1 VHDGGGLAAALEV
14 QQLLQQFGLVF
25 AGQGLHAGLG
35 AASVPWQ
42 LAQAAPRR
50 GSGSPGPVQV
60 FESVARYFG
69 VLGEPTRLRILHTVC
84 QEEKC
89 VNDIIRATGMAQ
101 ANVSRHLGL
110 MYQAGMLSRRR
121 EGTQVF
127 YRWPT
132 ACLWSC
138 AAVSRCRWSR
148 AWTRSTEPS

>member
-1 VHDGGGLAAALEV
+1 MTTNPAPNAPQSNTLE
-14 QQLLQQFGLVF
+14 
-25 AGQGLHAGLG
+25 
-35 AASVPWQ
+35 
-42 LAQAAPRR
+42 
-50 GSGSPGPVQV
+50 QV
-60 FESVARYFG
+60 FEAVARYFG

-127 YRWPT
+127 YRVADRMFVELCRSVT
-132 ACLWSC
+132 VQV
-138 AAVSRCRWSR
+138 VSRLDEITR
-148 AWTRSTEPS
+148 AQMAETPAHPQGPGGSLPLFSPAYHKEKASV